1 MDKLL
6 RGADGDPLP
15 DGEWVKRACKKKL
28 MTLDGDISEK
38 HFEPS
43 SEDKKDSKNRLTVW
57 AARITDDDHVLTL
70 SNNNMTDSI
79 IARLN
84 VDAIRAVRPDPEND
98 AVASLEVEWH
108 HDERPDAQGHAGI
121 RDLVQVGIATKAQ
134 KRSLWLQLAMLAEA
148 NRTDRPKVGQQA
160 DGSPPAAGG

>member
-1 MDKLL
+1 MDEFR

-43 SEDKKDSKNRLTVW
+43 SEDKRDPKNRLTVW
-57 AARITDDDHVLTL
+57 AARMTADVHVLAL
-70 SNNNMTDSI
+70 SNNSVTDSI

-84 VDAIRAVRPDPEND
+84 ADAIRAVRPDPEND

-108 HDERPDAQGHAGI
+108 HDERPDAEGHAGI
-121 RDLVQVGIATKAQ
+121 RDLIQAGVATKAQ

-148 NRTDRPKVGQQA
+148 NRTDRPKVGPQ
-160 DGSPPAAGG
+160 AAGG